1 MVTEQVVATDT
12 VHPVCG
18 PKAHRQ
24 NWQYDDAGYQSGA
37 QAAQQ
42 HRHLEPGGLARP
54 RAHQHFGPRLRAHR
68 GCVRGLECGIMR
80 LPRSR
85 GRFVDLGT
93 TRGLLLLACLLRR
106 PWASAIPGQSAA

>member
-1 MVTEQVVATDT
+1 
-12 VHPVCG
+12 
-18 PKAHRQ
+18 
-24 NWQYDDAGYQSGA
+24 
-37 QAAQQ
+37 
-42 HRHLEPGGLARP
+42 
-54 RAHQHFGPRLRAHR
+54 
-68 GCVRGLECGIMR
+68 VRGLECGIMR